1 MKSYKILSVTAIIL
15 LFSVNSFSQNTDN
28 TELKIKEPERE
39 EFSRHWLM
47 QVQAGVAHTVGE
59 VSFGDLISPSVAL
72 NLGYQ
77 FSPSLGIRVGASG
90 WEARGSWVAPR
101 INYNYSFVQGNADA
115 VLNFTNL
122 LCGWKPNRFFNG
134 YGFIGVGFNHAF
146 DNDEAV
152 SIAKNGYNLEYL
164 WNESKN
170 LVVGRAGLGAD
181 LRLNDYVSVG
191 LEVNA
196 NILSDHFNSK
206 KADNVDWHFNALI
219 GVKVKFGRGYKTI
232 PPIYYE
238 PEPESEP
245 EPEPKPV
252 VEPVPEKK
260 EPKEIV
266 RIEIE
271 PMQYDVFFSINSAKI
286 RVSEQEKVEQLV
298 AFMKQHSDA
307 KVQITG
313 YADKATG
320 NAVVNMRISQK
331 RAQAVAN
338 ALQDAGISVERITT
352 DAKGDTVQPYNGIE
366 QNRVSICIAEIV
378 D

>member
-1 MKSYKILSVTAIIL
+1 ML
-15 LFSVNSFSQNTDN
+15 LASVNLYSQNTDS
-28 TELKIKEPERE
+28 TELKIKEPERV
-39 EFSRHWLM
+39 EFSRHWWL
-47 QVQAGVAHTVGE
+47 QAQAGAAHTVGE
-59 VSFGDLISPSVAL
+59 VSFSDLISPAVAL

-77 FSPSLGIRVGASG
+77 FSPAFGVRVGASG
-90 WEARGSWVAPR
+90 WEARGSWVTPR
-101 INYNYSFVQGNADA
+101 INYKYSFVQGNADA
-115 VLNFTNL
+115 VLNITNL

-134 YGFIGVGFNHAF
+134 YGFVGVGFNHAF

-152 SIAKNGYNLEYL
+152 AIAKGGHDLEYL
-164 WNESKN
+164 WNDSKN
-170 LVVGRAGLGAD
+170 FVVGRAGLGAD

-238 PEPESEP
+238 PEPEPEPIP
-245 EPEPKPV
+245 EPEPV
-252 VEPVPEKK
+252 VEPVPVKE
-260 EPKEIV
+260 EPKEVVEIV
-266 RIEIE
+266 IE
-271 PMQYDVFFSINSAKI
+271 PMQCDIFFSINSAKI
-286 RVSEQEKVEQLV
+286 RGGEQEKVEQLV
-298 AFMKQHSDA
+298 AFMKQYPDA

-320 NAVVNMRISQK
+320 NAIVNMRISQK

-338 ALQDAGISVERITT
+338 ALQDAGISVERIAT
-352 DAKGDTVQPYNGIE
+352 DAKGDTVQPFPGIE
-366 QNRVSICIAEIV
+366 PNRVSICIAEI
-378 D
+378 DN

>member
-1 MKSYKILSVTAIIL
+1 ML
-15 LFSVNSFSQNTDN
+15 LFSVNSFSQDTDN

-238 PEPESEP
+238 PEPEPES

-266 RIEIE
+266 IIEIE

-298 AFMKQHSDA
+298 AFMKQHPGA